1 MPSGQQMIHDFN
13 FGVPQA
19 SLKTTYHGL
28 LSTAPA
34 FKYIA
39 RSSVPSNDQ
48 ARHVHLT
55 SDNVGGSQTLR

>member
-1 MPSGQQMIHDFN
+1 MIHDFN

-39 RSSVPSNDQ
+39 RSSAPPNDQ
-48 ARHVHLT
+48 TRHLHLT
-55 SDNVGGSQTLR
+55 NDNAEVN

>member
-1 MPSGQQMIHDFN
+1 MPRGPQMIHDFN

-39 RSSVPSNDQ
+39 RSSAPPNDQ
-48 ARHVHLT
+48 TRHLHLT
-55 SDNVGGSQTLR
+55 NDNAEVN